1 MKQALIGAQLF
12 SGKEF
17 FDNRALLI
25 DGENIIDI
33 INEHNIPN
41 NFETQKLNGGILSP
55 GFIDLQVNG
64 GGGKLFN
71 NSPDKQS
78 LNTIIEAHQH
88 FGTTSIMPTVIS
100 DSLNVLKR
108 CTTIISEVI
117 ENNKSLLGVHI
128 EGPFFN
134 VKYRGVHQKQYIN
147 TINSDYLNLFESLKD
162 FPVMLTLAPECIST
176 KQLKHLKSLGFKI
189 LAGHTDASYDQ
200 LEEAIKYGL
209 DGFTHLFNAMGQI
222 SAREPGVV
230 GSALA
235 FDNAAASIIV
245 DLHHVHPSLIQMAY
259 KQKPQGKLFFVSDS
273 MATIHHGEP
282 SFELYDEV
290 VSESNG
296 RIINSEGKLAGSSIT
311 QIDAIKNAYQSCNIP
326 LNDAIAMVTRY
337 PAEYLGV
344 ANYLGSLKSGYRAD
358 LTHFDLDF
366 QVHNVWVAGK
376 QLKQEALCE

>member
-1 MKQALIGAQLF
+1 MKQAITGSKLF
-12 SGKEF
+12 NGIDFIEHK
-17 FDNRALLI
+17 ALLI
-25 DGENIIDI
+25 EDQHIAGIVNKDA
-33 INEHNIPN
+33 IPT
-41 NFETQKLNGGILSP
+41 NFQVKKLDGGILSP

-71 NSPDKQS
+71 NSPDKES
-78 LNTIIEAHQH
+78 LNTIISAHQY

-100 DSLNVLKR
+100 DSLNILQK
-108 CTTIISEVI
+108 CTDTISNEID
-117 ENNKSLLGVHI
+117 NNHSLLGIHI

-147 TINSDYLNLFESLKD
+147 TINASYLNLFETLDK
-162 FPVMLTLAPECIST
+162 FPVMLTLAPECISI

-189 LAGHTDASYDQ
+189 LAGHTDANYDQ
-200 LEEAIKYGL
+200 LEEAVKYGL

-230 GSALA
+230 GSA
-235 FDNAAASIIV
+235 FDFDETSASIIV
-245 DLHHVHPSLIQMAY
+245 DLHHVHPSLINLSF
-259 KQKPQGKLFFVSDS
+259 KQKPKGKLFFVSDS
-273 MATIHHGEP
+273 MATINHGEP

-311 QIDAIKNAYQSCNIP
+311 QIDAIKNAYQKCSIP
-326 LNDAIAMVTRY
+326 LESAISMATLY

-344 ANYLGSLKSGYRAD
+344 SDYIGQLKKGYRAD
-358 LTHFDLDF
+358 LAHFDSNF
-366 QVHNVWVAGK
+366 HVQNVWLAGK
-376 QLKQEALCE
+376 QIKEDPQ

>member
-1 MKQALIGAQLF
+1 MKQAITGSKLF
-12 SGKEF
+12 NGIDFIEHK
-17 FDNRALLI
+17 ALLI
-25 DGENIIDI
+25 EDQHIAGIV
-33 INEHNIPN
+33 NEDAIPTD
-41 NFETQKLNGGILSP
+41 FQVKKIEGGILSP

-71 NSPDKQS
+71 NSPDKES
-78 LNTIIEAHQH
+78 LNTIISAHQY

-100 DSLNVLKR
+100 DSLNILQK
-108 CTTIISEVI
+108 CTDTISNEI
-117 ENNKSLLGVHI
+117 NNNHSLLGIHI

-147 TINSDYLNLFESLKD
+147 TINASYLNLFETLDK
-162 FPVMLTLAPECIST
+162 FPVMLTLAPECISI

-189 LAGHTDASYDQ
+189 LAGHTDANYDQ
-200 LEEAIKYGL
+200 LEEAVKYGL

-230 GSALA
+230 GSA
-235 FDNAAASIIV
+235 FDFDETSASIIV
-245 DLHHVHPSLIQMAY
+245 DLHHVHPSLINLSF
-259 KQKPQGKLFFVSDS
+259 KQKPKGKLFFVSDS
-273 MATIHHGEP
+273 MATINHGEP

-311 QIDAIKNAYQSCNIP
+311 QIDAIKNAYRKCSIP
-326 LNDAIAMVTRY
+326 LESAISMATLY

-344 ANYLGSLKSGYRAD
+344 SDYIGQLKKGYRAD
-358 LTHFDLDF
+358 LAHFDSNF
-366 QVHNVWVAGK
+366 HVQNVWLAGK
-376 QLKQEALCE
+376 QIKEDPQ

>member
-33 INEHNIPN
+33 INEHNIPK
-41 NFETQKLNGGILSP
+41 NFEIQKLNGGILSP

-71 NSPDKQS
+71 NSPDKES
-78 LNTIIEAHQH
+78 LNTIIEAHQY

-108 CTTIISEVI
+108 CTTTISEEI

-147 TINSDYLNLFESLKD
+147 TINSDYLNLFENLKD

-230 GSALA
+230 GSALT
-235 FDNAAASIIV
+235 FDNATASIIV

-259 KQKPQGKLFFVSDS
+259 RQKPQGKLFFVSDS

-326 LNDAIAMVTRY
+326 LNEALAMASRY

-344 ANYLGSLKSGYRAD
+344 ANYLGSLKSDYRAD

>member
-108 CTTIISEVI
+108 CTTTISEVI

-134 VKYRGVHQKQYIN
+134 VKYRGAHQKQYIN

-200 LEEAIKYGL
+200 LKEAIKYGL

-230 GSALA
+230 GSALT

>member
-1 MKQALIGAQLF
+1 MKQAITGSKLF
-12 SGKEF
+12 NGKMFIEHK
-17 FDNRALLI
+17 ALLI
-25 DGENIIDI
+25 DDQHIAGIV
-33 INEHNIPN
+33 NEDAIP
-41 NFETQKLNGGILSP
+41 TDYQVQKLDGGILSP

-71 NSPDKQS
+71 NSPDKES
-78 LNTIIEAHQH
+78 LNTIISAHQY

-100 DSLNVLKR
+100 DSLNILQK
-108 CTTIISEVI
+108 CTDIISNEI
-117 ENNKSLLGVHI
+117 NNNHSLLGIHI

-147 TINSDYLNLFESLKD
+147 TINASYLNLFETLNK
-162 FPVMLTLAPECIST
+162 FPVMLTLAPECISI

-189 LAGHTDASYDQ
+189 LAGHTDANYDQ
-200 LEEAIKYGL
+200 LEEAVKYGL

-230 GSALA
+230 GSALD
-235 FDNAAASIIV
+235 FDETSASIIV
-245 DLHHVHPSLIQMAY
+245 DLHHVHPSLINLSF
-259 KQKPQGKLFFVSDS
+259 KQKPKGKLFFVSDS
-273 MATIHHGEP
+273 MATINHGEP

-311 QIDAIKNAYQSCNIP
+311 QIDAIKNAYQKCSIP
-326 LNDAIAMVTRY
+326 LENAISMATLY

-344 ANYLGSLKSGYRAD
+344 SDYIGQLKKGYRAD
-358 LTHFDLDF
+358 LAHFDSNF
-366 QVHNVWVAGK
+366 HVQNVWLAGK
-376 QLKQEALCE
+376 QIKEDAQ

>member
-1 MKQALIGAQLF
+1 MKQAITGSKLF
-12 SGKEF
+12 NGIDFIEHK
-17 FDNRALLI
+17 ALLI
-25 DGENIIDI
+25 DDQHIAGIV
-33 INEHNIPN
+33 NEDAIPTE
-41 NFETQKLNGGILSP
+41 FQVKKLEGGILSP

-71 NSPDKQS
+71 NSPDKES
-78 LNTIIEAHQH
+78 LNTIISAHQY

-100 DSLNVLKR
+100 DSLNILQK
-108 CTTIISEVI
+108 CTDTISNEI
-117 ENNKSLLGVHI
+117 NNNHSLLGIHI

-147 TINSDYLNLFESLKD
+147 TINASYLNLFETLDK
-162 FPVMLTLAPECIST
+162 FPVMLTLAPECISI

-189 LAGHTDASYDQ
+189 LAGHTDANYDQ
-200 LEEAIKYGL
+200 LEEAVKYGL

-230 GSALA
+230 GSA
-235 FDNAAASIIV
+235 FDFDETSASIIV
-245 DLHHVHPSLIQMAY
+245 DLHHVHPSLINLSF
-259 KQKPQGKLFFVSDS
+259 KQKPKGKLFFVSDS
-273 MATIHHGEP
+273 MATINHGEP

-311 QIDAIKNAYQSCNIP
+311 QIDAIKNAYQKCSIP
-326 LNDAIAMVTRY
+326 LESAISMATLY

-344 ANYLGSLKSGYRAD
+344 SDYIGQLKKGYRAD
-358 LTHFDLDF
+358 LAHFDSNF
-366 QVHNVWVAGK
+366 HVQNVWLAGK
-376 QLKQEALCE
+376 QIKEDPQ

>member
-12 SGKEF
+12 SGKEL

-33 INEHNIPN
+33 INEHDIPK
-41 NFETQKLNGGILSP
+41 NFEIQKLNGGILSP

-71 NSPDKQS
+71 NSSDKES

-108 CTTIISEVI
+108 CTTTISEEI

-147 TINSDYLNLFESLKD
+147 TINSDYLNLFENLKD

-230 GSALA
+230 GSALT
-235 FDNAAASIIV
+235 FDNATASVIV

-282 SFELYDEV
+282 SFELYDEI
-290 VSESNG
+290 VSESKG

-326 LNDAIAMVTRY
+326 LNEALAMASRY

-366 QVHNVWVAGK
+366 QVQNVWVAGK

>member
-25 DGENIIDI
+25 DGENIIDV
-33 INEHNIPN
+33 INEHEIPN
-41 NFETQKLNGGILSP
+41 NFEIQKLNGGILSP

-71 NSPDKQS
+71 NSPDKES
-78 LNTIIEAHQH
+78 LNAIIEAHQH

-108 CTTIISEVI
+108 CATTISEEI
-117 ENNKSLLGVHI
+117 ESNKSLLGVHI

-147 TINSDYLNLFESLKD
+147 TINSDYLNLFESLQD

-230 GSALA
+230 GSALT
-235 FDNAAASIIV
+235 FDNTTASIIV

-326 LNDAIAMVTRY
+326 LNEALAMASRY

-344 ANYLGSLKSGYRAD
+344 ANYLGSLESGYRAD
-358 LTHFDLDF
+358 LTHFSLDF
-366 QVHNVWVAGK
+366 QVQNVWVAGK
-376 QLKQEALCE
+376 QLRQDALCE

>member
-1 MKQALIGAQLF
+1 MKQAITGSKLF
-12 SGKEF
+12 NGIDFIEHK
-17 FDNRALLI
+17 ALLI
-25 DGENIIDI
+25 EDQHIAGIVNNDA
-33 INEHNIPN
+33 IPTD
-41 NFETQKLNGGILSP
+41 FQVKKLEGGILSP

-71 NSPDKQS
+71 NSPDKES
-78 LNTIIEAHQH
+78 LNTIISAHQY

-100 DSLNVLKR
+100 DSLNILQK
-108 CTTIISEVI
+108 CTDTISNEID
-117 ENNKSLLGVHI
+117 NNHSLLGIHI

-147 TINSDYLNLFESLKD
+147 TINASYLNLFETLDK
-162 FPVMLTLAPECIST
+162 FPVMLTLAPECISI

-189 LAGHTDASYDQ
+189 LAGHTDANYDQ
-200 LEEAIKYGL
+200 LEEAVKYGL

-230 GSALA
+230 GSA
-235 FDNAAASIIV
+235 FDFDETSASIIV
-245 DLHHVHPSLIQMAY
+245 DLHHVHPSLINLSF
-259 KQKPQGKLFFVSDS
+259 KQKPKGKLFFVSDS
-273 MATIHHGEP
+273 MATINHGEP

-311 QIDAIKNAYQSCNIP
+311 QIDAIKNAYQKCSIP
-326 LNDAIAMVTRY
+326 LESAISMATLY

-344 ANYLGSLKSGYRAD
+344 SDYIGQLKKGYRAD
-358 LTHFDLDF
+358 LAHFDSNF
-366 QVHNVWVAGK
+366 HVQNVWLAGK
-376 QLKQEALCE
+376 QIKEDPQ

>member
-1 MKQALIGAQLF
+1 MKQAITGSKLF
-12 SGKEF
+12 NGIDFIENK
-17 FDNRALLI
+17 ALLI
-25 DGENIIDI
+25 DDQHIVGIV
-33 INEHNIPN
+33 NEDAIPTD
-41 NFETQKLNGGILSP
+41 FLIKKLDGGILCP

-71 NSPDKQS
+71 NSPDKES
-78 LNTIIEAHQH
+78 LNTIISAHQY

-100 DSLNVLKR
+100 DSLNILQK
-108 CTTIISEVI
+108 CTDTISNEI
-117 ENNKSLLGVHI
+117 NNNHSLLGIHI

-147 TINSDYLNLFESLKD
+147 TINASYLNLFETLDK
-162 FPVMLTLAPECIST
+162 FPVMLTLAPECISI

-189 LAGHTDASYDQ
+189 LAGHTDANYDQ
-200 LEEAIKYGL
+200 LEEAVKYGL

-230 GSALA
+230 GSA
-235 FDNAAASIIV
+235 FDFDETSASIIV
-245 DLHHVHPSLIQMAY
+245 DLHHVHPSLINLSF
-259 KQKPQGKLFFVSDS
+259 KQKPKGKLFFVSDS
-273 MATIHHGEP
+273 MATINHGEP

-311 QIDAIKNAYQSCNIP
+311 QIDAIKNAYQKCSIP
-326 LNDAIAMVTRY
+326 LESAISMATLY

-344 ANYLGSLKSGYRAD
+344 SDYIGQLKKGYRAD
-358 LTHFDLDF
+358 LAHFDSNF
-366 QVHNVWVAGK
+366 HVQNVWLAGK
-376 QLKQEALCE
+376 QIKEDPQ

>member
-1 MKQALIGAQLF
+1 MKQAITGSKLF
-12 SGKEF
+12 NGIDFIEHK
-17 FDNRALLI
+17 ALLI
-25 DGENIIDI
+25 DDQHIAGIV
-33 INEHNIPN
+33 NEDAIPTD
-41 NFETQKLNGGILSP
+41 FQVKKLEGGILSP

-71 NSPDKQS
+71 NSPDKES
-78 LNTIIEAHQH
+78 LNTIISAHQY

-100 DSLNVLKR
+100 DSLNILQK
-108 CTTIISEVI
+108 CTDTISNEID
-117 ENNKSLLGVHI
+117 NNHSLLGIHI

-147 TINSDYLNLFESLKD
+147 TINASYLNLFETLDK
-162 FPVMLTLAPECIST
+162 FPVMLTLAPECISI

-189 LAGHTDASYDQ
+189 LAGHTDANYDQ
-200 LEEAIKYGL
+200 LEEAVKYGL

-230 GSALA
+230 GSA
-235 FDNAAASIIV
+235 FDFDETSASIIV
-245 DLHHVHPSLIQMAY
+245 DLHHVHPSLINLSF
-259 KQKPQGKLFFVSDS
+259 KQKPKGKLFFVSDS
-273 MATIHHGEP
+273 MATINHGEP

-311 QIDAIKNAYQSCNIP
+311 QIDAIKNAYQKCSIP
-326 LNDAIAMVTRY
+326 IESAISMATLY

-344 ANYLGSLKSGYRAD
+344 SDYIGQLKKGYRAD
-358 LTHFDLDF
+358 LAHFDSNF
-366 QVHNVWVAGK
+366 HVQNVWLAGK
-376 QLKQEALCE
+376 QIKEDPQ

>member
-1 MKQALIGAQLF
+1 MKQAITGSKLF
-12 SGKEF
+12 NGIDFIEHK
-17 FDNRALLI
+17 ALLI
-25 DGENIIDI
+25 EDQYIAGIVNKDA
-33 INEHNIPN
+33 IPTD
-41 NFETQKLNGGILSP
+41 FQVKKLDGGILSP

-71 NSPDKQS
+71 NSPDKES
-78 LNTIIEAHQH
+78 LNTIISAHQY

-100 DSLNVLKR
+100 DSLNILQK
-108 CTTIISEVI
+108 CTDTISNEID
-117 ENNKSLLGVHI
+117 NNHSLLGIHI

-147 TINSDYLNLFESLKD
+147 TINASYLNLFETLDK
-162 FPVMLTLAPECIST
+162 FPVMLTLAPECISI

-189 LAGHTDASYDQ
+189 LAGHTDANYDQ
-200 LEEAIKYGL
+200 LEEAVKYGL

-230 GSALA
+230 GSA
-235 FDNAAASIIV
+235 FDFDETSASIIV
-245 DLHHVHPSLIQMAY
+245 DLHHVHPSLINLSF
-259 KQKPQGKLFFVSDS
+259 KQKPKGKLFFVSDS
-273 MATIHHGEP
+273 MATINHGEP

-311 QIDAIKNAYQSCNIP
+311 QIDAIKNAYQKCSIP
-326 LNDAIAMVTRY
+326 LESAISMATLY

-344 ANYLGSLKSGYRAD
+344 SDYIGQLKKGYRAD
-358 LTHFDLDF
+358 LAHFDSNF
-366 QVHNVWVAGK
+366 HVQNVWLAGK
-376 QLKQEALCE
+376 QIKEDPQ

>member
-1 MKQALIGAQLF
+1 MKQAITGSKLF
-12 SGKEF
+12 NGIDFIEHK
-17 FDNRALLI
+17 ALLI
-25 DGENIIDI
+25 EDQHIAGIVNKDA
-33 INEHNIPN
+33 IPTD
-41 NFETQKLNGGILSP
+41 FQVKKLEGGILSP

-71 NSPDKQS
+71 NSPDKES
-78 LNTIIEAHQH
+78 LNTIISAHQY

-100 DSLNVLKR
+100 DSLNILQK
-108 CTTIISEVI
+108 CTDTISNEI
-117 ENNKSLLGVHI
+117 NNNHSLLGIHI

-147 TINSDYLNLFESLKD
+147 TINASYLNLFETLDK
-162 FPVMLTLAPECIST
+162 FPVMLTLAPECISI

-189 LAGHTDASYDQ
+189 LAGHTDANYDQ

-230 GSALA
+230 GSAFE
-235 FDNAAASIIV
+235 FDETSASIIV
-245 DLHHVHPSLIQMAY
+245 DLHHVHPSLINLSF
-259 KQKPQGKLFFVSDS
+259 KQKPKGKLFFVSDS
-273 MATIHHGEP
+273 MATINHGEP

-311 QIDAIKNAYQSCNIP
+311 QIDAIKNAYQKCSIP
-326 LNDAIAMVTRY
+326 LESAISMATLY

-344 ANYLGSLKSGYRAD
+344 SDYIGQLKKGYRAD
-358 LTHFDLDF
+358 LAHFDSNF
-366 QVHNVWVAGK
+366 HVQNVWLAGK
-376 QLKQEALCE
+376 QIKEDPQ

>member
-1 MKQALIGAQLF
+1 MKQAITGSKLF
-12 SGKEF
+12 NGIDFIEHK
-17 FDNRALLI
+17 ALLI
-25 DGENIIDI
+25 DDQHIAGIV
-33 INEHNIPN
+33 NEDAIPTD
-41 NFETQKLNGGILSP
+41 FQVQKLEGGILSP

-71 NSPDKQS
+71 NSPDKES
-78 LNTIIEAHQH
+78 LNTIISAHQY

-100 DSLNVLKR
+100 DSLNILQK
-108 CTTIISEVI
+108 CTDTISNEID
-117 ENNKSLLGVHI
+117 NNHSLLGIHI

-147 TINSDYLNLFESLKD
+147 TINASYLNLFETLDK
-162 FPVMLTLAPECIST
+162 FPVMLTLAPECISI

-189 LAGHTDASYDQ
+189 LAGHTDANYDQ
-200 LEEAIKYGL
+200 LEEAVKYGL

-230 GSALA
+230 GSA
-235 FDNAAASIIV
+235 FDFDETSASIIV
-245 DLHHVHPSLIQMAY
+245 DLHHVHPSLINLSF
-259 KQKPQGKLFFVSDS
+259 KQKPKGKLFFVSDS
-273 MATIHHGEP
+273 MATINHGEP

-311 QIDAIKNAYQSCNIP
+311 QIDAIKNAYQKCSIP
-326 LNDAIAMVTRY
+326 LESAISMATLY

-344 ANYLGSLKSGYRAD
+344 SDYIGQLKKGYRAD
-358 LTHFDLDF
+358 LAHFDSNF
-366 QVHNVWVAGK
+366 HVQNVWLAGK
-376 QLKQEALCE
+376 QIKEDPQ

>member
-1 MKQALIGAQLF
+1 MKQALTGAQIY

-17 FDNRALLI
+17 LENNALLI
-25 DGENIIDI
+25 ENETIVGIVS
-33 INEHNIPN
+33 ELNIPN
-41 NFETQKLNGGILSP
+41 DFKIQKLNGGILSP

-71 NSPDKQS
+71 NSPDKES
-78 LNTIIEAHQH
+78 LDEIIMAHQH

-108 CTTIISEVI
+108 CTSTISSEI
-117 ENNKSLLGVHI
+117 NNNKSLLGLHI

-147 TINSDYLNLFESLKD
+147 TINNDYLNLFESLQG
-162 FPVMLTLAPECIST
+162 FPVMLTLAPECISI

-230 GSALA
+230 GSA
-235 FDNAAASIIV
+235 FDFDETSASIIV
-245 DLHHVHPSLIQMAY
+245 DLHHVHPSLINLSLSKNPKANFFSFQTLWQQLIMVSLLLSFMMRWLVSLMVVLST
-259 KQKPQGKLFFVSDS
+259 QKV
-273 MATIHHGEP
+273 
-282 SFELYDEV
+282 
-290 VSESNG
+290 N
-296 RIINSEGKLAGSSIT
+296 
-311 QIDAIKNAYQSCNIP
+311 
-326 LNDAIAMVTRY
+326 
-337 PAEYLGV
+337 
-344 ANYLGSLKSGYRAD
+344 
-358 LTHFDLDF
+358 
-366 QVHNVWVAGK
+366 
-376 QLKQEALCE
+376 

>member
-25 DGENIIDI
+25 DGENIIDV
-33 INEHNIPN
+33 INEHDIPN
-41 NFETQKLNGGILSP
+41 NFEIQKLNGGILSP

-71 NSPDKQS
+71 NSPDKES
-78 LNTIIEAHQH
+78 LNAIIEAHQH

-108 CTTIISEVI
+108 CATTISEEI

-147 TINSDYLNLFESLKD
+147 TINSDYLNLFESLQD

-230 GSALA
+230 GSALT
-235 FDNAAASIIV
+235 FDNATASIIV

-326 LNDAIAMVTRY
+326 LNEALAMASRY

-344 ANYLGSLKSGYRAD
+344 ANYLGSLESGYRAD
-358 LTHFDLDF
+358 LTHFSLDF
-366 QVHNVWVAGK
+366 QVQNVWVAGK
-376 QLKQEALCE
+376 QLRQDALCE

>member
-1 MKQALIGAQLF
+1 MKQAITGSKLF
-12 SGKEF
+12 NGIDFIEHK
-17 FDNRALLI
+17 ALLI
-25 DGENIIDI
+25 DDQHIAGIVNEDAIPTDFQVKKID
-33 INEHNIPN
+33 
-41 NFETQKLNGGILSP
+41 GGILSP

-71 NSPDKQS
+71 NSPDKES
-78 LNTIIEAHQH
+78 LNTIISAHQY

-100 DSLNVLKR
+100 DSLNILQK
-108 CTTIISEVI
+108 CTDTISNEID
-117 ENNKSLLGVHI
+117 NNHSLLGIHI

-147 TINSDYLNLFESLKD
+147 TINASYLNLFETLDK
-162 FPVMLTLAPECIST
+162 FPVMLTLAPECISI

-189 LAGHTDASYDQ
+189 LAGHTDANYDQ
-200 LEEAIKYGL
+200 LEEAVKYGL

-230 GSALA
+230 GSA
-235 FDNAAASIIV
+235 FDFDETSASIIV
-245 DLHHVHPSLIQMAY
+245 DLHHVHPSLINLSF
-259 KQKPQGKLFFVSDS
+259 KQKPKGKLFFVSDS
-273 MATIHHGEP
+273 MATINHGEP

-311 QIDAIKNAYQSCNIP
+311 QIDAIKNAYQKCSIP
-326 LNDAIAMVTRY
+326 LESAISMATLY

-344 ANYLGSLKSGYRAD
+344 SDYIGQLKKGYRAD
-358 LTHFDLDF
+358 LAHFDSNF
-366 QVHNVWVAGK
+366 HVQNVWLAGK
-376 QLKQEALCE
+376 QTKEDPQ

>member
-25 DGENIIDI
+25 DGENIIDV
-33 INEHNIPN
+33 INEHDIPN
-41 NFETQKLNGGILSP
+41 NFEIQKLNGGILSP

-71 NSPDKQS
+71 NSPDKES
-78 LNTIIEAHQH
+78 LNAIIEAHQH

-108 CTTIISEVI
+108 CATTISEEI
-117 ENNKSLLGVHI
+117 ESNKSLLGVHI

-147 TINSDYLNLFESLKD
+147 TINSDYLNLFESLQD

-230 GSALA
+230 GSALT
-235 FDNAAASIIV
+235 FDNTTASIIV

-273 MATIHHGEP
+273 MAPIHHGEP

-326 LNDAIAMVTRY
+326 LNEALAMASRY

-344 ANYLGSLKSGYRAD
+344 ANYLGSLESGYRAD
-358 LTHFDLDF
+358 LTHFSLDF
-366 QVHNVWVAGK
+366 QVQNVWVAGK
-376 QLKQEALCE
+376 QLRQDALCE

>member
-1 MKQALIGAQLF
+1 MKQAITGSKLF
-12 SGKEF
+12 NGIDFIEHK
-17 FDNRALLI
+17 ALLI
-25 DGENIIDI
+25 DDQHIAGIV
-33 INEHNIPN
+33 NEDAIPTD
-41 NFETQKLNGGILSP
+41 FQVKKLEGGILSP

-71 NSPDKQS
+71 NSPDKES
-78 LNTIIEAHQH
+78 LNTIISAHQY

-100 DSLNVLKR
+100 DSLNILQK
-108 CTTIISEVI
+108 CTDTISNEI
-117 ENNKSLLGVHI
+117 NNNHSLLGIHI

-147 TINSDYLNLFESLKD
+147 TINASYLNLFETLDK
-162 FPVMLTLAPECIST
+162 FPVMLTLAPECISI

-189 LAGHTDASYDQ
+189 LAGHTDANYDQ
-200 LEEAIKYGL
+200 LEEAVKYGL

-230 GSALA
+230 GSA
-235 FDNAAASIIV
+235 FDFDETSASIIV
-245 DLHHVHPSLIQMAY
+245 DLHHVHPSLINLSF
-259 KQKPQGKLFFVSDS
+259 KQKPKGKLFFVSDS
-273 MATIHHGEP
+273 MATINHGEP

-311 QIDAIKNAYQSCNIP
+311 QIDAIKNAYQKCSIP
-326 LNDAIAMVTRY
+326 LESAISMATLY

-344 ANYLGSLKSGYRAD
+344 SDYIGQLKKGYRAD
-358 LTHFDLDF
+358 LSHFDSNF
-366 QVHNVWVAGK
+366 HVQNVWLAGK
-376 QLKQEALCE
+376 QIKEDPQ

>member
-25 DGENIIDI
+25 DGENIIDV
-33 INEHNIPN
+33 INEHDIPN
-41 NFETQKLNGGILSP
+41 NFEIQKLNGGILSP

-108 CTTIISEVI
+108 CTTTISEVI

-147 TINSDYLNLFESLKD
+147 TINSDYLNLFESLQD

-230 GSALA
+230 GSALT
-235 FDNAAASIIV
+235 FDNATASIIV

-326 LNDAIAMVTRY
+326 LNEALAMASRY

-344 ANYLGSLKSGYRAD
+344 ANYLGSLESGYRAD
-358 LTHFDLDF
+358 LTHFSLDF
-366 QVHNVWVAGK
+366 QVQNVWVAGK
-376 QLKQEALCE
+376 QLRQDTLCE

>member
-108 CTTIISEVI
+108 CTTTISEVI

-326 LNDAIAMVTRY
+326 LNDAIAMATRY